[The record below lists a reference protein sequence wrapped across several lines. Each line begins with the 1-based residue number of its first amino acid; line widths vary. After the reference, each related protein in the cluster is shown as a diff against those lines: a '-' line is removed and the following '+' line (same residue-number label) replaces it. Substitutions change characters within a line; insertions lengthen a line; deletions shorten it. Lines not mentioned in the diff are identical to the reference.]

1 MAGTLT
7 VHAEGEEKVQTTNP
21 AQSGG
26 GESRSGMHNPKVAGS
41 SPAPATTKTMRK
53 HGLCDL
59 NARNKQGKRDPQNAA
74 SSLIMRVITNLEM
87 AMMQKKNIHERP
99 VEILQRLIQFNTTN
113 PPGHEAACV
122 GYIRDLLNEAGVET
136 TLLAK
141 DPDRPNLIARLPG
154 EGKAPPLLLYG
165 HVDVVTTENQ
175 PWQQPPFEGK
185 LIDGY
190 VWGRG
195 ALDMKGGVAMMVAAF
210 LRANAEGLRPPGDIL
225 LAIVSDEEAGGD
237 FGAKFLV
244 EEHAELFKGI
254 KYAIGEFGGFTLT
267 IGGKRFYPIMISEK
281 QVCWMKAT
289 VRGLGGHGSM
299 PEKGGASA
307 KLARLLKALD
317 ENDLPIHVTPPAKM
331 MVDAMASALGGPQS
345 LILGQ
350 LANPALTDFVLKTLG
365 SRGRTFYPLFRNTVS
380 PTILHG
386 SSKINVIP
394 SEISVELDGRLLP
407 GQTPDDMLHEL
418 RAIVGDDVQLD
429 LIQFDPGP
437 AEPDMSLFNKL
448 ADVLKESDPEGIPIP
463 LLLSGVTDGRFFSQI
478 GIQTYGYLPMTLP
491 EDFNFSQIIHA
502 ADERVP
508 AAAIEFGAQVI
519 YKALRRFG

>member
-1 MAGTLT
+1 
-7 VHAEGEEKVQTTNP
+7 
-21 AQSGG
+21 
-26 GESRSGMHNPKVAGS
+26 
-41 SPAPATTKTMRK
+41 
-53 HGLCDL
+53 
-59 NARNKQGKRDPQNAA
+59 
-74 SSLIMRVITNLEM
+74 
-87 AMMQKKNIHERP
+87 MMQKRNIHERP

-122 GYIRDLLNEAGVET
+122 GYIRDLLNEAGVES

-331 MVDAMASALGGPQS
+331 MVDAMASALGGPQG

>member
-1 MAGTLT
+1 
-7 VHAEGEEKVQTTNP
+7 
-21 AQSGG
+21 
-26 GESRSGMHNPKVAGS
+26 
-41 SPAPATTKTMRK
+41 
-53 HGLCDL
+53 
-59 NARNKQGKRDPQNAA
+59 
-74 SSLIMRVITNLEM
+74 
-87 AMMQKKNIHERP
+87 MMQKRNIHERP

-281 QVCWMKAT
+281 QACWMKAT

-331 MVDAMASALGGPQS
+331 MVDAMASALGGPQG

-350 LANPALTDFVLKTLG
+350 LAHPALTDFVLKTLG

-386 SSKINVIP
+386 SSKIIVIP

>member
-1 MAGTLT
+1 
-7 VHAEGEEKVQTTNP
+7 
-21 AQSGG
+21 
-26 GESRSGMHNPKVAGS
+26 
-41 SPAPATTKTMRK
+41 
-53 HGLCDL
+53 
-59 NARNKQGKRDPQNAA
+59 
-74 SSLIMRVITNLEM
+74 M
-87 AMMQKKNIHERP
+87 AMMQKRNIHERP

-122 GYIRDLLNEAGVET
+122 GYIRDLLNEAGVES

>member
-1 MAGTLT
+1 
-7 VHAEGEEKVQTTNP
+7 
-21 AQSGG
+21 
-26 GESRSGMHNPKVAGS
+26 
-41 SPAPATTKTMRK
+41 
-53 HGLCDL
+53 
-59 NARNKQGKRDPQNAA
+59 
-74 SSLIMRVITNLEM
+74 
-87 AMMQKKNIHERP
+87 MMQKRNIHERP

-281 QVCWMKAT
+281 QACWMKAT

-331 MVDAMASALGGPQS
+331 MVDAMASALGGPQG

-448 ADVLKESDPEGIPIP
+448 AEVLKESDSEGIPIP

>member
-1 MAGTLT
+1 M
-7 VHAEGEEKVQTTNP
+7 
-21 AQSGG
+21 
-26 GESRSGMHNPKVAGS
+26 
-41 SPAPATTKTMRK
+41 
-53 HGLCDL
+53 
-59 NARNKQGKRDPQNAA
+59 
-74 SSLIMRVITNLEM
+74 
-87 AMMQKKNIHERP
+87 HERP

-122 GYIRDLLNEAGVET
+122 GYIRDLLNEAGIES

-141 DPDRPNLIARLPG
+141 DPNRPNLIARLPG

-165 HVDVVTTENQ
+165 HVDVVTAENQ

-210 LRANAEGLRPPGDIL
+210 MRANAEGLRPPGDIV

-237 FGAKFLV
+237 YGAKFLV
-244 EEHAELFKGI
+244 EEHPELFKNI
-254 KYAIGEFGGFTLT
+254 KHAIGEFGGFTLT

-289 VRGLGGHGSM
+289 VSGQGGHGSL
-299 PEKGGASA
+299 PVKGGAMAQLSQ
-307 KLARLLKALD
+307 LLKALD
-317 ENDLPIHVTPPAKM
+317 ENDLPVHVTPPAKM
-331 MVDAMASALGGPQS
+331 MVEAMAAALGGAQG
-345 LILGQ
+345 LILKQ
-350 LANPALTDFVLKTLG
+350 LTNPTLTDLVLKTLG
-365 SRGRTFYPLFRNTVS
+365 ARGRTFYPLFRNTVS

-386 SSKINVIP
+386 STKINVIP

-407 GQTPDDMLHEL
+407 GQTPEDMLREL
-418 RAIVGDDVQLD
+418 RAIAGSDVQLD
-429 LIQFDPGP
+429 VLQFDPGP
-437 AEPDMSLFNKL
+437 ADPDMSLFNTL
-448 ADVLKESDPEGIPIP
+448 AGILKEADPEGIPVP

-478 GIQTYGYLPMTLP
+478 GIQTYGYLPMPLP
-491 EDFNFSQIIHA
+491 DDFNFANTIHA

-508 AAAIEFGAQVI
+508 AAAIEFGAQAI
-519 YKALRRFG
+519 YKALSRFG

>member
-1 MAGTLT
+1 
-7 VHAEGEEKVQTTNP
+7 
-21 AQSGG
+21 
-26 GESRSGMHNPKVAGS
+26 
-41 SPAPATTKTMRK
+41 
-53 HGLCDL
+53 
-59 NARNKQGKRDPQNAA
+59 
-74 SSLIMRVITNLEM
+74 
-87 AMMQKKNIHERP
+87 MMQKRNIHERP

-281 QVCWMKAT
+281 QACWMKAT

-331 MVDAMASALGGPQS
+331 MVDAMASALGGPQG